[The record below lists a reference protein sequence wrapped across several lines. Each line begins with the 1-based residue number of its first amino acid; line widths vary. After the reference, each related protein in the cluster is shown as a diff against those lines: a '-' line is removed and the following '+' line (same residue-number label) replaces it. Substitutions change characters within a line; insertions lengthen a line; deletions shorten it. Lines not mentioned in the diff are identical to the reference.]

1 MSPEKEK
8 QKNQFKKKKKKRRKI
23 KNMKGMITS
32 FIIAF
37 LIVSM
42 LAIFVYSLNPV
53 FSDENTI
60 PVSGTVI
67 SVTGETRRNRYQ
79 RKPWV
84 IIELDNGEKYEIAG
98 GLLKKSGWD
107 MKELQNQILYK
118 KVTVRYPK
126 EKIASL
132 FSINYGLT
140 FLSMDGETII
150 DYTVFNQ
157 ERNYYNIA
165 LVFIYV
171 CILSF
176 TEFCIWVTYGKYRV
190 G

>member
-1 MSPEKEK
+1 
-8 QKNQFKKKKKKRRKI
+8 
-23 KNMKGMITS
+23 MKGMIAS

-37 LIVSM
+37 LIVTAFSILLYLM
-42 LAIFVYSLNPV
+42 NPV
-53 FSDENTI
+53 FSDKNTV
-60 PVSGTVI
+60 PDTGTVI
-67 SVTGETRRNRYQ
+67 SVDWDIRHNGHHG
-79 RKPWV
+79 KASSWAV
-84 IIELDNGEKYEIAG
+84 IELDNGEKYEIAG

-126 EKIASL
+126 EKIAS
-132 FSINYGLT
+132 FFNRNNRLT

-165 LVFIYV
+165 LAFIYV